1 MRTAEFD
8 RDLVL
13 RSAMEAFRT
22 RGYAKTTM
30 QELVAATGLHP
41 GSLYA
46 AFGNKRSLLLAAVD
60 HYVQEKCALRRH
72 CFEQA
77 SPLAGLHAYF
87 SQLVDDALHGSCL
100 VTRTLMELAEQDEE
114 LHLRCK
120 AIYGELE
127 RELAQQLQRAREC
140 GELAAGCDI
149 PALTAL
155 LQVNIQGL
163 ITFAQCHPD
172 RLLLEG
178 VVTQLMAALT
188 TAR

>member
-8 RDLVL
+8 RDQVL
-13 RSAMEAFRT
+13 RHAMEAFRA

-30 QELVAATGLHP
+30 QDLVAATGLHP

-46 AFGNKRSLLLAAVD
+46 AFGNKRGLLLAAVD
-60 HYVQEKCALRRH
+60 HYVQEKCAQRRH
-72 CFEQA
+72 CLDQP
-77 SPLAGLHAYF
+77 SPLAGMRAYF
-87 SQLVDDALHGSCL
+87 DQLVDAALQGSCL

-114 LHLRCK
+114 LHQRCK
-120 AIYGELE
+120 AIYRDLE
-127 RELAQQLQRAREC
+127 GDLALCLQRAKEQ

-149 PALTAL
+149 PTLTAF

-172 RLLLEG
+172 RALLDA
-178 VVTQLMAALT
+178 VVTQLMAALS
-188 TAR
+188 APR